1 MTPVTAPICLE
12 SYSLD
17 LETFMCAAAV
27 QPTVHESKTLSL
39 VEPQAPIA
47 KEMSFTDEHP
57 FGAVGIFI
65 VISFLLATAFVGW
78 IAAWLYAIRFSGV
91 MSVKL

>member
-1 MTPVTAPICLE
+1 M
-12 SYSLD
+12 S
-17 LETFMCAAAV
+17 AAAT
-27 QPTVHESKTLSL
+27 QPAVHESKTLSL
-39 VEPQAPIA
+39 VEPESPIA
-47 KEMSFTDEHP
+47 REKSFTDEHP

-65 VISFLLATAFVGW
+65 VISFVLATAFVGW